1 MGGKQDTKGKLL
13 PEISCASLCPA
24 YPRTRNGP
32 ILRAVME
39 PGRGGGG
46 YCEAPTDVE
55 GIKKTSIR
63 NFRTDEMN
71 RLTEKA

>member
-1 MGGKQDTKGKLL
+1 MGGERDTKGKLL
-13 PEISCASLCPA
+13 PEISCASLRPA
-24 YPRTRNGP
+24 NPRIRNGL

-39 PGRGGGG
+39 PGGNW
-46 YCEAPTDVE
+46 EAPTDVE